1 MSKASRRPGREEIKA
16 LERRR
21 KRQRKKLRQRRLKA
35 GLKPPARHTPSNCK
49 SRFESKEQE
58 SLARQ
63 EAVTGLVQ
71 LMRQQLP
78 VLLKRLGKIRE
89 PRNPKKLKHKIT
101 VLMVYG
107 ILVFVFQYASR
118 RAANGEITRP
128 MFEENLRVLF
138 PQLEKL
144 PHADTLFRLL
154 CRIDVSQI
162 EQAHVELVNRFI
174 RNKKFCRHLI
184 NNCYPIAIDGSQKT
198 AFSILWD
205 EHLLQRKNKSKR
217 KADSDADEEPD
228 YEYYVYVLEASL
240 SFRNGMV
247 IPLMSQFLEYQP
259 GEGEQSKQ
267 DCEQKAFHRL
277 AARIKKAFPR
287 LPIMLLLDGLYP
299 NGPIMDRCRKYHW
312 DFMIVLKDGS
322 LASVWEEYFS
332 LRNYQDENQKRQNW
346 GERSQHFQW
355 VNQIRYEFGANGK
368 KYIDIN
374 VVLCNEQWEELD
386 PKTAEFVP
394 KKMKYAWISSRP
406 INQLNVHTRCN
417 LGARYRWGI
426 EAGFLVEKHQGYSY
440 EHAFAK
446 NWNAMKGYHY
456 LMRLAHLFNTLA
468 RFSKEL
474 AGLFAELGVRGAI
487 GFIRNT
493 LTGPWLDPREVEQRL
508 NRPFR
513 LQLV

>member
-1 MSKASRRPGREEIKA
+1 
-16 LERRR
+16 
-21 KRQRKKLRQRRLKA
+21 
-35 GLKPPARHTPSNCK
+35 
-49 SRFESKEQE
+49 
-58 SLARQ
+58 
-63 EAVTGLVQ
+63 
-71 LMRQQLP
+71 
-78 VLLKRLGKIRE
+78 
-89 PRNPKKLKHKIT
+89 
-101 VLMVYG
+101 
-107 ILVFVFQYASR
+107 
-118 RAANGEITRP
+118 

-162 EQAHVELVNRFI
+162 EQAHVELVNQFI

-184 NNCYPIAIDGSQKT
+184 NNGYPIAIDGSQKT

-299 NGPIMDRCRKYHW
+299 NGPIMDRCRNYHW

-322 LASVWEEYFS
+322 LPSVWEEYFS
-332 LRNYQDENQKRQNW
+332 LRNYQDENQKHQNW
-346 GERSQHFQW
+346 GERKQHFQW

-374 VVLCNEQWEELD
+374 VVLCNEQWEELE
-386 PKTAEFVP
+386 PKTAEIVP
-394 KKMKYAWISSRP
+394 KKMTYAWISSRP
-406 INQLNVHTRCN
+406 LNQLNVHTRCN

-474 AGLFAELGVRGAI
+474 AGLFAELGVRAAI

-513 LQLV
+513 LRLV